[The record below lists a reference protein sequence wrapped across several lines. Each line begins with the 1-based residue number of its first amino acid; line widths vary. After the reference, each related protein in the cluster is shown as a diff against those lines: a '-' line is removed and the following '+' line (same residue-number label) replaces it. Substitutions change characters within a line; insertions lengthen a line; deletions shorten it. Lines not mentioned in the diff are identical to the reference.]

1 VTLQQ
6 QVDELR
12 SLDTGS
18 RVLGYLWRYA
28 KMNYYARVVWKLEEQ
43 LTPEEDE
50 EYGSIVEEIDAY
62 CHALSPTEKL
72 LVEDFTFLVDQLYRN
87 EIE

>member
-6 QVDELR
+6 EVDELR
-12 SLDTGS
+12 CLDTGS

-28 KMNYYARVVWKLEEQ
+28 KANYYARVVGKLEEQ
-43 LTPEEDE
+43 LTTEEDA
-50 EYGSIVEEIDAY
+50 EYGDIIDELDAY
-62 CHALSPTEKL
+62 YHALSPTEKL
-72 LVEDFTFLVDQLYRN
+72 LVEDYTFLVDQLYRN